1 MKIHIKIILH
11 VAAALILTSTT
22 LTLLAL
28 WQVNRTGQAAV
39 AQIEKSGAED
49 IARVERDGESQLQAF
64 HEEILRVKKETA
76 RSQVQLALS
85 MVKKAVKDL
94 QTEDFNSYRD
104 EVKKAMVEEQKQATA
119 KTLEE
124 LRFGP
129 ESKDYFW
136 VNDSHPKMIMHPY
149 KPELIGKDLSDYKD
163 TNGKRMFVEFV
174 KVCREKGEGFVD
186 YYWAKPGTE
195 DLRPMMSF
203 VKLLEDWDWIIGT
216 GFYLDEVDALVKSKR
231 DEINSKVNKAAEAV
245 ENRIASTKAEIKR
258 DVRRVLLIV
267 TAVTV
272 AMLGV
277 VLSISFLF
285 TQRNINRPLNRII
298 GELTESAEQVSSA
311 AGQVSAYSRSQ
322 AEGASEQA
330 ASIEETSSSLEEMST
345 MTKQNAEHASQAN
358 VLIEEAN
365 QIVGRANH
373 SMSDLTVSIGEI
385 SKASKETSVII
396 KTIDEIAFQT
406 NLLALNAAVE
416 AARAGEAGAG
426 FAVVADEVRNLAMR
440 AADAARN
447 TASLIEGTVKKVE
460 EGSGLVSKANEAF
473 GDLAAS
479 AKKVAELVADIAVAS
494 TEQAQGIEQIN
505 KAIAQMD
512 KVVQQ
517 NAAHAEESSSAAEEM
532 IAQAERTKAIVGQ
545 LVSIIGGT
553 LRDRTDAGIQAP
565 DRPPVRARGAGRES
579 STLREESQGT
589 HERSPARLVP
599 PDADHT
605 KDF

>member
-1 MKIHIKIILH
+1 MKIHMKIILH

-22 LTLLAL
+22 LTLLAI
-28 WQVNRTGQAAV
+28 WQVNRTWQAAV

-49 IARVERDGESQLQAF
+49 IARAKRDGESQLQASQ
-64 HEEILRVKKETA
+64 EEILRVKKGMA

-94 QTEDFNSYRD
+94 QTEGFNSNGD
-104 EVKKAMVEEQKQATA
+104 EVKKAMVEEQKQAAA

-129 ESKDYFW
+129 ESNDYFW
-136 VNDSHPKMIMHPY
+136 INDSHPTMIMHPY

-163 TNGKRMFVEFV
+163 PNGKRMFVEFV

-186 YYWAKPGTE
+186 YYWPKNGTE

-216 GFYLDEVDALVKSKR
+216 GFYLDEVDALVKRKR
-231 DEINSKVNKAAEAV
+231 DEINSKVNRLADAV
-245 ENRIASTKAEIKR
+245 EKRVASTKAEIKR
-258 DVRRVLLIV
+258 DVRRVLLLI

-272 AMLGV
+272 VMLGV

-285 TQRNINRPLNRII
+285 TQRNINRPLNRVI
-298 GELTESAEQVSSA
+298 GGLTESAEQVSSS

-322 AEGASEQA
+322 AGGASEQA

-365 QIVGRANH
+365 QIVGRAND
-373 SMSDLTVSIGEI
+373 SMSELTVSMGEI

-447 TASLIEGTVKKVE
+447 TAGLIEGTVKKVE

-479 AKKVAELVADIAVAS
+479 AKKVAKLVADIAVAS

-532 IAQAERTKAIVGQ
+532 IAQAEQMKAIVSQ

-553 LRDRTDAGIQAP
+553 RRDRTEAGIQAA
-565 DRPPVRARGAGRES
+565 DRPPIRVRGAGREIS
-579 STLREESQGT
+579 SLREESQGT
-589 HERSPARLVP
+589 QERSPERLVP
-599 PDADHT
+599 PDEDHT